1 MIMNKQLLYTLFTL
15 FSATFFSCTSEIEG
29 LGEGMGTVRFSV
41 ANAENDVVIETRAL
55 SSNIDE
61 GDLIL
66 NLTRGEE
73 TLFSNR
79 KYSDVEGHTY
89 TYSAGTGYLLTAEN
103 CTEAEAESASN
114 GWGKDRVYGET
125 SFEVKA
131 NQDNP
136 VELPCR
142 LANSAVEVNFSGYV
156 KNRFP
161 DCEVRLYAADKK
173 DREFIF
179 NQHVYRQAYFN
190 GKRAMQYFI
199 KLTENGEEHDESDE
213 TPFTFALEPGHYYE
227 LYIKIENEE
236 SASPE
241 LTVSI
246 SVDGELVEE
255 PLDDVIINPYQ

>member
-1 MIMNKQLLYTLFTL
+1 M
-15 FSATFFSCTSEIEG
+15 
-29 LGEGMGTVRFSV
+29 
-41 ANAENDVVIETRAL
+41 
-55 SSNIDE
+55 
-61 GDLIL
+61 
-66 NLTRGEE
+66 
-73 TLFSNR
+73 
-79 KYSDVEGHTY
+79 
-89 TYSAGTGYLLTAEN
+89 
-103 CTEAEAESASN
+103 
-114 GWGKDRVYGET
+114 
-125 SFEVKA
+125 KA